1 MSKIAEWKD
10 FVDECV
16 VELKKVTWPDRQQAM
31 NATWVIII
39 FVILVSAA
47 IWLMDIVVRTI
58 INGIMGIFGA

>member
-10 FVDECV
+10 FADECV
-16 VELKKVTWPDRQQAM
+16 VELKKVTWPDRTQAI

-47 IWLMDIVVRTI
+47 IWIMDIIVRSI

>member
-16 VELKKVTWPDRQQAM
+16 VELKKVTWPDPSQAI

-39 FVILVSAA
+39 FVILVSAV
-47 IWLMDIVVRTI
+47 IWVMDIVVRTI

>member
-16 VELKKVTWPDRQQAM
+16 VELQKVTWPDRTQAM

-39 FVILVSAA
+39 FVFLVSAV
-47 IWLMDIVVRTI
+47 IWVMDVAVRSIV
-58 INGIMGIFGA
+58 NGIMGLFGA

>member
-16 VELKKVTWPDRQQAM
+16 VELGKVTWPDRTQAM

-39 FVILVSAA
+39 FVFLVSAA
-47 IWLMDIVVRTI
+47 IWVMDVVVRTI
-58 INGIMGIFGA
+58 INGIMGLFGA

>member
-16 VELKKVTWPDRQQAM
+16 VELQKVTWPDRKQAI

-39 FVILVSAA
+39 FVMLVSAA
-47 IWLMDIVVRTI
+47 IWLMDVVVRTI